1 MTRNN
6 YLRDMHA
13 YMAVGPGAGGGGPQ
27 AGGGAAA
34 GGVAAGALAVPVAVL
49 PLAGQPGPVI
59 DLDDEDDNA
68 AIVSEDEAQDI
79 VLQADGFQI

>member
-1 MTRNN
+1 
-6 YLRDMHA
+6 MHA
-13 YMAVGPGAGGGGPQ
+13 YMAVGPGAGGGGP
-27 AGGGAAA
+27 GGGAAA
-34 GGVAAGALAVPVAVL
+34 GGMAAGALAVLVAVL